1 MKTLVLCENRSCVHH
16 LYNFSQ
22 GKKNRESIHQC
33 GSDKIEIG
41 RNEEDEP
48 VCYTELKEKEVD

>member
-16 LYNFSQ
+16 LYNHSY
-22 GKKNRESIHQC
+22 GKKDRESIHQC
-33 GSDKIEIG
+33 GSDKIEIS

-48 VCYTELKEKEVD
+48 VCYTELKELEVD